1 MKRAHLE
8 GYHGGH
14 HITGQRRARTNPRS
28 GSKEQTAAHA
38 THSGPTI
45 QPGSGF
51 GSVTP
56 VMALELS
63 HVQRGPPRLSVII
76 LSLQIHPIKHSIHR
90 RTLIDRHN
98 HLRVSDTRC
107 CSCCLTTVPGYHPS
121 LPAPRPRHR
130 HPIAGLQQGLYLDL
144 CLFQPSRSIARY
156 RAMSA
161 CHSPSSEL
169 GCFHHRAAGPCHLY

>member
-8 GYHGGH
+8 GYHSGH

-45 QPGSGF
+45 QPGRGF

-107 CSCCLTTVPGYHPS
+107 CSLLFNDRSWVPPIAACAAT
-121 LPAPRPRHR
+121 PAPSPDRG
-130 HPIAGLQQGLYLDL
+130 AATGVV
-144 CLFQPSRSIARY
+144 SRSVPV
-156 RAMSA
+156 SA
-161 CHSPSSEL
+161 ITL
-169 GCFHHRAAGPCHLY
+169 HRPVQSDVSLSQPVV